1 MSNATTKPR
10 KWHFYI
16 RHMIGFCEKIVS
28 YTSGYNQEEFIAAP
42 LVYDATLR
50 NLELI
55 GEPAAHITRQVHEI
69 HPEIPWRDSIGTRNQ
84 IAHSHLHISN
94 NVIWFILQTDIPN
107 LLPEL
112 HNILNTTKEESV

>member
-16 RHMIGFCEKIVS
+16 CDMIGFCEKIVS

-55 GEPAAHITRQVHEI
+55 GEAAAHIPRQVREI
-69 HPEIPWRDSIGTRNQ
+69 HPEIPWRNIIGTRNQ
-84 IAHSHLHISN
+84 IAHSYLHISN
-94 NVIWFILQTDIPN
+94 NVIWFIIHTDIPN
-107 LLPEL
+107 LLPQL